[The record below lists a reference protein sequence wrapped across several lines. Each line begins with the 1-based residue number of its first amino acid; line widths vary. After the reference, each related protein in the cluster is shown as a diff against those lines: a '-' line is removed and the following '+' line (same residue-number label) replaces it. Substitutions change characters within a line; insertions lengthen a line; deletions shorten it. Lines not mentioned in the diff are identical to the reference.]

1 MITKLPTELVPGD
14 KLASYDILGRR
25 LRPAIVEEAD
35 TSISGAIFISTDQGP
50 VRAEADKPVEIE
62 P

>member
-14 KLASYDILGRR
+14 RLATYDLRGRKLDPVPVVSPPDIVHSIMMTAHGA
-25 LRPAIVEEAD
+25 LRINPDI
-35 TSISGAIFISTDQGP
+35 
-50 VRAEADKPVEIE
+50 PVEIE